1 VAYDAVGGAYSE
13 PVVRA
18 MAWAGRFLVVGFP
31 AGIPSI
37 PLNLTL
43 IKSCQIVGVF
53 WGASTMVDPK
63 GHLENMGDLFRMY
76 SEGKI
81 KPRITASFPLKE
93 AGKALEYISDRKVL
107 GKVALTVD

>member
-1 VAYDAVGGAYSE
+1 
-13 PVVRA
+13 
-18 MAWAGRFLVVGFP
+18 
-31 AGIPSI
+31 
-37 PLNLTL
+37 
-43 IKSCQIVGVF
+43 
-53 WGASTMVDPK
+53 MVDPK